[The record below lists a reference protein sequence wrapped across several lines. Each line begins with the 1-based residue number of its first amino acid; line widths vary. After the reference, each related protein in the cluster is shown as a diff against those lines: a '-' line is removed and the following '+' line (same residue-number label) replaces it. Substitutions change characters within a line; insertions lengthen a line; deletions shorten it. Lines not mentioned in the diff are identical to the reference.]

1 MGILTTDLCRHFGI
15 EHPIFGFAH
24 DIATVAAITNAG
36 GLGVY
41 GATRRF
47 PHEIDDELAEIRRL
61 VGDKPFGVD
70 LVLPEGMPEH
80 NSRDAIEAHIPDEHR
95 SFVKGIVDKYAV
107 PEPSGPGM
115 RTPFHPVNGD
125 RGTTT
130 RSRNG
135 IQRRP
140 LRLRYW
146 RSSTCRRQGQGA
158 WQDHGRLDWK
168 PPPCS

>member
-70 LVLPEGMPEH
+70 TLLPAADRKRFTMHVPRAPVPKLTDARRWADEAAVACAHDWRATARPAPRLVP
-80 NSRDAIEAHIPDEHR
+80 
-95 SFVKGIVDKYAV
+95 
-107 PEPSGPGM
+107 
-115 RTPFHPVNGD
+115 
-125 RGTTT
+125 
-130 RSRNG
+130 
-135 IQRRP
+135 
-140 LRLRYW
+140 
-146 RSSTCRRQGQGA
+146 RRQPRRRHTA
-158 WQDHGRLDWK
+158 PLDDG
-168 PPPCS
+168 C

>member
-80 NSRDAIEAHIPDEHR
+80 NSRDATVTRLSPEIET
-95 SFVKGIVDKYAV
+95 SVF
-107 PEPSGPGM
+107 EPADP
-115 RTPFHPVNGD
+115 RTHF
-125 RGTTT
+125 
-130 RSRNG
+130 
-135 IQRRP
+135 Q
-140 LRLRYW
+140 
-146 RSSTCRRQGQGA
+146 
-158 WQDHGRLDWK
+158 
-168 PPPCS
+168 